1 MFGRKK
7 YKIGIALGG
16 GGARGYAHLGVLQ
29 GLYEKGIKPDII
41 SGVSAGAIAGAFIA
55 SGKTPKEAF
64 EIMKG
69 FGISDFT
76 KFRIPRNG
84 LLSLEKL
91 KETLEREITEKN
103 LEDLPIPFIVAVSD
117 LFKGKIN
124 YLDAGPLST
133 LVQASASIPVLFDPV
148 PYNNTLYADGG
159 IFNNL
164 PVEPLKKKCK
174 KIIGVS
180 ISPVTEINELSG
192 LIHLATRTFQ
202 LTINARHDIIRDNCD
217 LFIEPPRLSE
227 FDLLD
232 TKNVNKIFDIGLQ
245 YTRELSID
253 GF

>member
-29 GLYEKGIKPDII
+29 GLFEKGIKPDMI
-41 SGVSAGAIAGAFIA
+41 SGVSAGAIAGVFIA
-55 SGKTPKEAF
+55 SGKSPREAF

-69 FGISDFT
+69 FSISDFT

-91 KETLEREITEKN
+91 KETLEKEIKVKN
-103 LEDLPIPFIVAVSD
+103 LEDLPIPLVVAVSD
-117 LFKGKIN
+117 LLNGHVE
-124 YLDAGPLST
+124 YLDKGPLST

-148 PYNNTLYADGG
+148 HYNDKLYADGG

-164 PVEPLKKKCK
+164 PVEPLKEKCK

-180 ISPVTEINELSG
+180 ISPVTEIKELSG

-202 LTINARHDIIRDNCD
+202 LTVNARHDIIKDNCD
-217 LFIEPPRLSE
+217 LFIEPPHLSD

-245 YTRELSID
+245 YTREMTID

>member
-7 YKIGIALGG
+7 YKIGVALGG

-29 GLYEKGIKPDII
+29 GLQEKGIKPDII
-41 SGVSAGAIAGAFIA
+41 SGVSAGAIAGVFIA
-55 SGKTPKEAF
+55 SGKSPKEAF

-91 KETLEREITEKN
+91 QKTIEKEVAVKS
-103 LEDLPIPFIVAVSD
+103 LEDLPIPLIVAVSD
-117 LFKGKIN
+117 LLKGHVD
-124 YLDAGPLST
+124 YLDKGPLST
-133 LVQASASIPVLFDPV
+133 IITASASIPVLFDPV
-148 PYNNTLYADGG
+148 PLNNTLYADGG

-164 PVEPLKKKCK
+164 PVEPLKKHCK
-174 KIIGVS
+174 KVIGVS
-180 ISPVTEINELSG
+180 ISPVQEIPELSG

-202 LTINARHDIIRDNCD
+202 LTVNARHDIIKANCD
-217 LFIEPPRLSE
+217 LFIEPPQLSE
-227 FDLLD
+227 YDLLD
-232 TKNVNKIFDIGLQ
+232 TRNVNEIFEIGYQ
-245 YTRELSID
+245 YTKELPLE